1 MHMDCTDW
9 AWQYRHIRSSALPHS
24 ELAAENLDISRSR
37 DAGAPWNYEVVAG
50 YLYAFRIRQKR
61 PRIASNRMTDKPRG

>member
-37 DAGAPWNYEVVAG
+37 DAARTVE
-50 YLYAFRIRQKR
+50 L
-61 PRIASNRMTDKPRG
+61 